1 MATAASGAATG
12 DFAAARRFMVDGQ
25 IRTNKVTDE
34 VLIEALTDL
43 PRERFAPAEQ
53 RARAYVDDD
62 LPLGHGRY
70 MMEPMVLARLLQAL
84 QIQAGDAVL
93 VVGANTGYAA
103 ALAAKLG
110 AVVTAL
116 ESEVSLAQAARTALA
131 GLPVAHPVE
140 LVAGPLIDGHA
151 ARGPYQAILIEGGVE
166 LIPAALSQQ
175 LAEGGRLATVQ
186 NQGGVGRAMLL
197 TRNAGAVS
205 PRILFD
211 ANVHMLPGF
220 AAPRGFSF

>member
-1 MATAASGAATG
+1 MATAATG

-34 VLIEALTDL
+34 ALIEALADL
-43 PRERFAPAEQ
+43 PRERFAPAGQ

-62 LPLGHGRY
+62 LALGNGRY
-70 MMEPMVLARLLQAL
+70 MLEPMVLARLVQAL
-84 QIQAGDAVL
+84 QVQAGDSVL

-116 ESEVSLAQAARTALA
+116 ECEAGLAAAARTALA
-131 GLPVAHPVE
+131 GLPVAHAVE
-140 LVAGPLIDGHA
+140 VVTAPLAEGHA
-151 ARGPYQAILIEGGVE
+151 PRGPYKAILIEGGVE
-166 LIPAALSQQ
+166 QIPAALSQQ

-186 NQGGVGRAMLL
+186 NQGGVGRAVLL
-197 TRNAGAVS
+197 TMNGGAVS

-220 AAPRGFSF
+220 ATPRGFSF